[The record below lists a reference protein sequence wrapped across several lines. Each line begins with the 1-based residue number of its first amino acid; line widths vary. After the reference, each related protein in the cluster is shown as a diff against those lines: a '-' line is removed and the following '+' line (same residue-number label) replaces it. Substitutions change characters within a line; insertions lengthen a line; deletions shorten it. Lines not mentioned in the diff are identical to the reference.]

1 MVKIV
6 TINNVKGGV
15 GKTTTAINL
24 AAGLARKGKKVLL
37 IDTDH
42 QKNTTDAICNQRI
55 SKTIK
60 DVFQDTPIQEAIYP
74 SVEAGLDIIPSCL
87 ALSAIEPELF
97 SACARETILRRALEP
112 IRDGYDV
119 IIIDTQPSISVIP
132 MNTLCVADEVIIP
145 VYEAFAVDAIGQMID
160 VLTLVKKTGLNPGLR
175 IGGILLTMY
184 DPRTNVAKTVREKL
198 MEKFKTVMFETVIP
212 RNVKLVEC
220 TRKKQSIYEYD
231 PDSKGAK
238 AYQAFTEEIMERWG
252 MTQ

>member
-1 MVKIV
+1 
-6 TINNVKGGV
+6 
-15 GKTTTAINL
+15 
-24 AAGLARKGKKVLL
+24 
-37 IDTDH
+37 
-42 QKNTTDAICNQRI
+42 
-55 SKTIK
+55 
-60 DVFQDTPIQEAIYP
+60 
-74 SVEAGLDIIPSCL
+74 
-87 ALSAIEPELF
+87 
-97 SACARETILRRALEP
+97 
-112 IRDGYDV
+112 
-119 IIIDTQPSISVIP
+119 

-145 VYEAFAVDAIGQMID
+145 VYEAFAVDAIGQMIN